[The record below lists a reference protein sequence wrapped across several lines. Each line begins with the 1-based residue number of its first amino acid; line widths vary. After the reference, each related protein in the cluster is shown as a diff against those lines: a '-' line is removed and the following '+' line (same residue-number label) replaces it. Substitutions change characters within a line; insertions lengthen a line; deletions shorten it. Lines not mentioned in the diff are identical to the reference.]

1 LSAGTALSGKAVEEP
16 ARPLFPL
23 SWFFLACFSFVAQ
36 LFVTHVIGRTAE
48 AGTLMPILL
57 PAAHL
62 VLVPFL
68 LKNFS
73 YWGIRLISVGLALNL
88 LVMVLNG
95 GLMPVNAQ
103 TVDAIGRHDVK
114 DLTVGE
120 PIPGTKNVLLNAGD
134 IRMPELSDTIIL
146 PLPKP
151 FTKAISAGDVLVAT
165 GAFLALIEIGFRRS
179 GATHTFAQDPESPF
193 DV

>member
-1 LSAGTALSGKAVEEP
+1 M
-16 ARPLFPL
+16 
-23 SWFFLACFSFVAQ
+23 
-36 LFVTHVIGRTAE
+36 HVVGRTAE

-57 PAAHL
+57 PAANL
-62 VLVPFL
+62 LLVPFL
-68 LKNFS
+68 LRNFS
-73 YWGIRLISVGLALNL
+73 YWGIRLITIGFALNL
-88 LVMVLNG
+88 LVMGLNG

-134 IRMPELSDTIIL
+134 IRVPELSDTIIL

-151 FTKAISAGDVLVAT
+151 LTKAVSAGDVLVLA
-165 GAFLALIEIGFRRS
+165 GAFLTLAEIVVIGRKIGRDHGTTGTFRQ
-179 GATHTFAQDPESPF
+179 A
-193 DV
+193 